1 MEMREKLNDSNGLLQ
16 EDIFQPMPESRNTLS
31 AKISH
36 PKEAEFS
43 FQHRVAKNS

>member
-1 MEMREKLNDSNGLLQ
+1 MREKLNDSNGHKLLL